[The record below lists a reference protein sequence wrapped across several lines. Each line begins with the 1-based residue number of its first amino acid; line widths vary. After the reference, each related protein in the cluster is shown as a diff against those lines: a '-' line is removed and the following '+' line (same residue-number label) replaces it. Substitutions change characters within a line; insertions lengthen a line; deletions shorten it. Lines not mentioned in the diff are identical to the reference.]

1 MVLDGGSMGELV
13 SMPKP
18 KISPGSLEEL
28 VRKTHELAEKSE
40 NVYWDSPHVQQRMK
54 ERKVTVRQI
63 FDVLRHGKGI
73 DGPNLDKY
81 GDWRIKLKRF
91 SAGRVVQVVV
101 VVQTNRLEV
110 VTVI

>member
-1 MVLDGGSMGELV
+1 MGKVVKMPNPKTRRRSLDEWAVIAHEV
-13 SMPKP
+13 SK
-18 KISPGSLEEL
+18 
-28 VRKTHELAEKSE
+28 KSE
-40 NVYWDSPHVQQRMK
+40 NVYWDSPHVQLRMR
-54 ERKVTVRQI
+54 ERKVTIRQI

-73 DGPNLDKY
+73 DGPTLDRY

-101 VVQTNRLEV
+101 VIQESRLEI

>member
-1 MVLDGGSMGELV
+1 MSEIFVFPQPSVLPEPLETLV
-13 SMPKP
+13 K
-18 KISPGSLEEL
+18 
-28 VRKTHELAEKSE
+28 RTHELAEKSE
-40 NVYWDSPHVQQRMK
+40 NVGWDSPHVKQRMK
-54 ERKVTVRQI
+54 ERNVTIRQV

-73 DGPNLDKY
+73 DGPTLDQY

-101 VVQTNRLEV
+101 VVRKDFLEI